1 MMKETFKNVARNDMI
16 KTIREMNERG
26 MSCAMIA
33 RCMDLDETEVRF
45 LVRRE

>member
-1 MMKETFKNVARNDMI
+1 MKEAFKNVARMDMA
-16 KTIREMNERG
+16 KTVMEMSERG

-33 RCMDLDETEVRF
+33 RCMGLDETEVRF

>member
-1 MMKETFKNVARNDMI
+1 MKMAFKNVARMDMV
-16 KTIREMNERG
+16 KTITEMAERG

-33 RCMDLDETEVRF
+33 RCMDLDEKDVRF

>member
-1 MMKETFKNVARNDMI
+1 MKNAFKDVTRRDMVQ
-16 KTIREMNERG
+16 TVREMNERG

>member
-1 MMKETFKNVARNDMI
+1 MKNAFKDVTRRDMVAAV
-16 KTIREMNERG
+16 REMSERG

-33 RCMDLDETEVRF
+33 RCMGLDETEVRF

>member
-1 MMKETFKNVARNDMI
+1 MKNVFKDVTRRDMVQ
-16 KTIREMNERG
+16 TVREMSERG
-26 MSCAMIA
+26 LSTAMIA

>member
-1 MMKETFKNVARNDMI
+1 MKEAFKNVARNDMI

>member
-1 MMKETFKNVARNDMI
+1 MKESFKSIARNDMI
-16 KTIREMNERG
+16 KTIREMSERG

-33 RCMDLDETEVRF
+33 RCMEIPETEVRF

>member
-1 MMKETFKNVARNDMI
+1 MKNAFKEVTRRDMVQ
-16 KTIREMNERG
+16 TVREMAERG

-33 RCMDLDETEVRF
+33 RCMEIPETEVRF

>member
-1 MMKETFKNVARNDMI
+1 MKNAFKDVTRRD
-16 KTIREMNERG
+16 TVQTVREMSERG

-33 RCMDLDETEVRF
+33 RCMELDEKDVRF

>member
-1 MMKETFKNVARNDMI
+1 MKNAFKDVNRRDMVQ
-16 KTIREMNERG
+16 TVREMNERG

>member
-1 MMKETFKNVARNDMI
+1 MKEVFKSIARNDMI

-26 MSCAMIA
+26 FSTAMIA
-33 RCMDLDETEVRF
+33 RCMELDETEVRF

>member
-1 MMKETFKNVARNDMI
+1 MKEIFKSIARNDMI
-16 KTIREMNERG
+16 KTIREMSERG

-33 RCMDLDETEVRF
+33 RCMDLDENEVRF

>member
-1 MMKETFKNVARNDMI
+1 MKNAFKDVTRRDMVQ
-16 KTIREMNERG
+16 TVREMSERG

-33 RCMDLDETEVRF
+33 RCMELDETEVRF